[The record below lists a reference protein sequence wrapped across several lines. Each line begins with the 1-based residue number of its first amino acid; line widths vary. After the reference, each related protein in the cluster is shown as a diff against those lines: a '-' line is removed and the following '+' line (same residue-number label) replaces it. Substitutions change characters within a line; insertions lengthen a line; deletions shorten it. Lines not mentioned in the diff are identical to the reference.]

1 MSREEIYLEIEQT
14 MGEVPGVFKKLSDRS
29 LEIEYQTMKLM
40 QRRRTVIPQKY
51 LEMIGLGIAAARS
64 SRYGVLWHRE
74 MAKAFG
80 ATEAEIEEAL
90 YFTKGS
96 SGWSAYL
103 QGIDYDYDEFRKEIR
118 RAAEYVRRQ
127 QLKVAA

>member
-1 MSREEIYLEIEQT
+1 MSREEIYLEIEET
-14 MGEVPGVFKKLSDRS
+14 MGEVPGIFKKLSDRS

-40 QRRRTVIPQKY
+40 QGRRTVIPQKY
-51 LEMIGLGIAAARS
+51 LELIGLGIAAARS

-80 ATEAEIEEAL
+80 ATEAEVEEAL

-96 SGWSAYL
+96 IGWNAYIDGL
-103 QGIDYDYDEFRKEIR
+103 DYDYGDYKKEVR
-118 RAAEYVRRQ
+118 SVAEHMRRQ
-127 QLKVAA
+127 LKMAA